1 MKDIKI
7 KKEVVLPNFEMIPN
21 LKTKKVLIKAE
32 LSVDE
37 YMSLDEV
44 KEIIESLDEFSV
56 ESIEV
61 SEAE

>member
-56 ESIEV
+56 ENIEV

>member
-7 KKEVVLPNFEMIPN
+7 KREVVLPNFEMIPN

-37 YMSLDEV
+37 HMSLDEV

-56 ESIEV
+56 ENIEV

>member
-7 KKEVVLPNFEMIPN
+7 KREVVLPNFEMIPN

-56 ESIEV
+56 ENIEV